1 MTFEFSD
8 EMIYILLIFYK
19 NIYDKY
25 YIYLLIKYIQFKS
38 TLLIISINSFNT
50 FFLYKLFFFYASVF
64 GKFLPISE
72 HFSSNYFRILLNSI
86 LKF

>member
-25 YIYLLIKYIQFKS
+25 YLKIIK
-38 TLLIISINSFNT
+38 
-50 FFLYKLFFFYASVF
+50 
-64 GKFLPISE
+64 
-72 HFSSNYFRILLNSI
+72 
-86 LKF
+86 